1 MLRPDQ
7 DGHPRSKSG
16 ACRSPPTAHLPACP
30 LPAAYV
36 DGVHACALQVAGAH
50 GSASSPARRHE
61 HGRTSKLSR
70 SSSTRPQASLRLE
83 VCSRRTVCSRPPC
96 VYAAARM
103 PIRFRHEL
111 PALAQVQQVARGS
124 AGAKNSRQNQEW
136 PKNGVFRCACRA
148 HTLALSTIRAHM
160 AERGVLA
167 LCLQAPGETTAAVA
181 CAALASALSLPFSLP
196 PPPSPHLRPHPRRP
210 TRYPR
215 GRPSSLW
222 LLVTTSRARDWMQ
235 EHYAR
240 AARQRTLFRAQQSAA
255 ASPNTEKA
263 KRPLDAFLCEHVAAC
278 DICMYAYKT
287 LSYSCTSVF

>member
-1 MLRPDQ
+1 VC
-7 DGHPRSKSG
+7 
-16 ACRSPPTAHLPACP
+16 CRSLARTE
-30 LPAAYV
+30 V
-36 DGVHACALQVAGAH
+36 R
-50 GSASSPARRHE
+50 ARRHVE

-181 CAALASALSLPFSLP
+181 CAALASALSLLFSLP

-210 TRYPR
+210 TREGGPPASGWR
-215 GRPSSLW
+215 
-222 LLVTTSRARDWMQ
+222 LVTTRARD
-235 EHYAR
+235 
-240 AARQRTLFRAQQSAA
+240 
-255 ASPNTEKA
+255 
-263 KRPLDAFLCEHVAAC
+263 
-278 DICMYAYKT
+278 
-287 LSYSCTSVF
+287 

>member
-1 MLRPDQ
+1 MC
-7 DGHPRSKSG
+7 
-16 ACRSPPTAHLPACP
+16 CRSLARTE
-30 LPAAYV
+30 V
-36 DGVHACALQVAGAH
+36 R
-50 GSASSPARRHE
+50 ARRHVE

-70 SSSTRPQASLRLE
+70 SSYTRPQASLRLE

-167 LCLQAPGETTAAVA
+167 LCLQAPGETAAA
-181 CAALASALSLPFSLP
+181 MHRLCRPLFCLASALAATSALTP
-196 PPPSPHLRPHPRRP
+196 PPPSPASA
-210 TRYPR
+210 YPR

-222 LLVTTSRARDWMQ
+222 L
-235 EHYAR
+235 
-240 AARQRTLFRAQQSAA
+240 
-255 ASPNTEKA
+255 ASGYHQGAGLNA
-263 KRPLDAFLCEHVAAC
+263 GAL
-278 DICMYAYKT
+278 
-287 LSYSCTSVF
+287 

>member
-1 MLRPDQ
+1 MR
-7 DGHPRSKSG
+7 
-16 ACRSPPTAHLPACP
+16 CRSLARTE
-30 LPAAYV
+30 V
-36 DGVHACALQVAGAH
+36 R
-50 GSASSPARRHE
+50 ARRHVE
-61 HGRTSKLSR
+61 YGRTSKLSR

-196 PPPSPHLRPHPRRP
+196 PPPSPHLRPHPRRS
-210 TRYPR
+210 TREGDP
-215 GRPSSLW
+215 PASSW
-222 LLVTTSRARDWMQ
+222 RLVTTSRARDWMQ